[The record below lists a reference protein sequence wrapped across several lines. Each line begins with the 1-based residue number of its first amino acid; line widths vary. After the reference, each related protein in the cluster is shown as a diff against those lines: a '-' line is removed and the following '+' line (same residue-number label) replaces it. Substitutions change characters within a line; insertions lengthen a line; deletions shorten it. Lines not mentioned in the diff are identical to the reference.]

1 MPIIKWAKVLEHA
14 VACQMF
20 QRGSHKVRCGS
31 HHKQMRQTVV
41 VQPLYDVLHAR
52 QRINVGYER
61 TCQVHRPDLDTDS
74 ARFYVVQHRFNDLEE
89 ETGAVGDRASIL
101 VRSEVSGTI
110 QELSDQIEVVSLD

>member
-31 HHKQMRQTVV
+31 HHKQMCQTVV

-52 QRINVGYER
+52 QRISVGYER
-61 TCQVHRPDLDTDS
+61 TCQVHRADLDTDS
-74 ARFYVVQHRFNDLEE
+74 ARLYVVKHCLNDLEE
-89 ETGAVGDRASIL
+89 ETGAVDNRASIL
-101 VRSEVSGTI
+101 VRSEVGGI
-110 QELSDQIEVVSLD
+110 LRN